1 MAKAALIRQIYRAQV
16 RAHRH
21 ALRFDHQNGGRGTL
35 RQPCAPAQQQVFEAP
50 LKRSVKRGT
59 DQRRAVSAV
68 QAPGQQWRQGR
79 LLAWRQH
86 QRLLGRLAN
95 LLGWPYLVFSQALQH
110 LVPGTLGTLGVA
122 VRAQPAGCL
131 GQHGQ
136 QCRFGRCQVQ
146 GRLAQVRPAGCRH
159 ALKRAAERC
168 AVQVDLQDVALG
180 QVPFQLQGAP

>member
-95 LLGWPYLVFSQALQH
+95 LLGRPHLVFSQALQH